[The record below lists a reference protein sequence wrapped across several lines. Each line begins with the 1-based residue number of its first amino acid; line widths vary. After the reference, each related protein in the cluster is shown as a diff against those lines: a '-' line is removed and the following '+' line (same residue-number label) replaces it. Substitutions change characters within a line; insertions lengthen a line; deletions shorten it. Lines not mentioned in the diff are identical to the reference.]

1 MDARELLY
9 GMPASVIVTTCAVS
23 MHTARRWKRTGRC
36 PAPAAR
42 LLELVIRGEL
52 GVLNPAWLGFKLIR
66 DHLVTP
72 AGFEVAPGE
81 ISSLPYKVAL
91 IRALELE
98 LSIPTQR
105 KLLFPP

>member
-9 GMPASVIVTTCAVS
+9 GMPAHVIVTTCAVS

-42 LLELVIRGEL
+42 LLELVARGEL
-52 GVLNPAWLGFKLIR
+52 GVLNPAWLGFKFVR
-66 DHLVTP
+66 DHLLTP
-72 AGFEVAPGE
+72 GGFEVTPGQV
-81 ISSLPYKVAL
+81 SSLPYKVGL
-91 IRALELE
+91 IRALEHQ

-105 KLLFPP
+105 KLFP